1 MGWGVRKGERKGQGG
16 ARGLEGP
23 VQSLDCGNH
32 GCFLVVSYVG
42 ENPGQKTAL
51 GSLCPSPPLPWHWVM
66 DCLLAWSVLEDT
78 ENSFSGE
85 KLVTKHPQPRRTAP
99 ALQAGKAA
107 VLLGGGK
114 EGGPGISS
122 CLLLPE
128 GKAHTCGL
136 GRQGPNPAGFLA
148 RSSISQHAAQSLEEK
163 VEPQL
168 C

>member
-1 MGWGVRKGERKGQGG
+1 
-16 ARGLEGP
+16 
-23 VQSLDCGNH
+23 
-32 GCFLVVSYVG
+32 
-42 ENPGQKTAL
+42 
-51 GSLCPSPPLPWHWVM
+51 M

-85 KLVTKHPQPRRTAP
+85 KLVTKHPQPCRTAP

-107 VLLGGGK
+107 VLQGGGK
-114 EGGPGISS
+114 EGGGGPGISP

-128 GKAHTCGL
+128 GKAHACGL

-148 RSSISQHAAQSLEEK
+148 LSSRSQRAAQSLEEK

>member
-1 MGWGVRKGERKGQGG
+1 M
-16 ARGLEGP
+16 
-23 VQSLDCGNH
+23 
-32 GCFLVVSYVG
+32 VSYVG

-51 GSLCPSPPLPWHWVM
+51 GLSLPLTTTA
-66 DCLLAWSVLEDT
+66 LALGHGLPIGLV
-78 ENSFSGE
+78 SFGGHRELFLWE

-99 ALQAGKAA
+99 TLQAGKVAA
-107 VLLGGGK
+107 LQGGGK
-114 EGGPGISS
+114 ERGSPGISS

-128 GKAHTCGL
+128 GKAHACGL

-148 RSSISQHAAQSLEEK
+148 PSSRSQRAAQSLEEK